1 MRGSGYAH
9 TSLGYPCGP
18 SHRLIV
24 GGDLAKGG
32 ILVAFSRGVIRDYTQ
47 ISEHEIGQW
56 NGLLTYAFNE
66 IGLTIDFFFDII
78 NWNELSYCEN
88 VMFKVVYNVF

>member
-1 MRGSGYAH
+1 MRDYGYAH

-32 ILVAFSRGVIRDYTQ
+32 ILVAFHGALSVIILRFL
-47 ISEHEIGQW
+47 SMRLV
-56 NGLLTYAFNE
+56 NGMDHWRVLSTRLANGFDHWSLL
-66 IGLTIDFFFDII
+66 
-78 NWNELSYCEN
+78 
-88 VMFKVVYNVF
+88 